1 MSDKLPTSGNN
12 QQIDRSVLSTQAEV
26 DIDLADPHLELDL
39 DYSVDESGA
48 SQVDDNNIN
57 DFNDFNDFENDDI
70 NDIDD
75 GIDLD
80 DELLRPGDDDPL
92 KAEVALALFEVTL
105 SQVRQRELERQAS
118 SSLWL
123 SHHWPQ
129 DYAEKCVKI
138 GRRQICRRCAA
149 LYPLGFLTALLS
161 VIGLPLWPATLDP
174 MMIWILCIPATIAFV
189 GEAIGLFK
197 YSRRWQVA
205 TMLIA
210 ALAFGKALGYE
221 LENRWS
227 PEFWWPIAI
236 FGGTWFLASVFSAKT
251 APVRR
256 TR

>member
-1 MSDKLPTSGNN
+1 MSDKLPMPGKN
-12 QQIDRSVLSTQAEV
+12 QQIDRSGYSLQTEV
-26 DIDLADPHLELDL
+26 DIDLADSRLELDL
-39 DYSVDESGA
+39 DQRADESSADGSSA
-48 SQVDDNNIN
+48 N
-57 DFNDFNDFENDDI
+57 EN
-70 NDIDD
+70 
-75 GIDLD
+75 GTD
-80 DELLRPGDDDPL
+80 DELLPDSDDPL
-92 KAEVALALFEVTL
+92 KAEVAMALFEVTL
-105 SQVRQRELERQAS
+105 KQVRKRELERQAS

-174 MMIWILCIPATIAFV
+174 MMIWVLCLPATIAFV

-256 TR
+256 SR